1 MPEIPE
7 PFRSRLEDQERRS
20 DPNDYLKTC
29 PFCGGKAEVNHV
41 SLGGY
46 ETGYDV
52 RCPDCGCGTDYCE
65 EKQDAVNAWNK
76 RQEVAE

>member
-1 MPEIPE
+1 MDEIK
-7 PFRSRLEDQERRS
+7 Q
-20 DPNDYLKTC
+20 C

-52 RCPDCGCGTDYCE
+52 RCPDCGCGTDYCD
-65 EKQDAVNAWNK
+65 KRQQAIDAWN
-76 RQEVAE
+76 RRV